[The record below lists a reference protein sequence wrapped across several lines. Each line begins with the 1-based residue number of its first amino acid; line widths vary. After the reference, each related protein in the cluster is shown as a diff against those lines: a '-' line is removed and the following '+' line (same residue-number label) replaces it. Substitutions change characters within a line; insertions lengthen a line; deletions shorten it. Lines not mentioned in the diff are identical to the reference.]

1 MEWLKDDGSIVAST
15 WEQRSKRAT
24 WRDRELDYIV
34 TGADMAPFIWED
46 SNEQETEGLI
56 ASSDHTP
63 VMGRFDM
70 ANWGLKVQELKEAAK
85 SAEGEVTRIPAD
97 WKPECMGR
105 FNEALRKETSKER
118 ATLTNIELMIND
130 IAKLH
135 KWKERKETPQTERLI
150 KELVREETRRCT

>member
-1 MEWLKDDGSIVAST
+1 MRQTLGPEAGKEVDNRGRRIMEWLKDDGLIVAST
-15 WEQRSKRAT
+15 WWKQRSKRAT

-70 ANWGLKVQELKEAAK
+70 TNWGLK
-85 SAEGEVTRIPAD
+85 SR
-97 WKPECMGR
+97 
-105 FNEALRKETSKER
+105 S
-118 ATLTNIELMIND
+118 
-130 IAKLH
+130 
-135 KWKERKETPQTERLI
+135 
-150 KELVREETRRCT
+150 